1 MNNTFRTKFFLLGLS
16 VLILLNGCASDNS
29 ESSSELADTS
39 SIQSNEVESSSTQLP
54 YEVNY
59 NEETGRFS
67 IVANPESTTAPSD
80 GKMLADALKSKYPE
94 IDLRIGD
101 RRNDTLDV
109 YIDNASYLTQNI
121 GTAGANAYMAEATFA
136 FTSLDSVK
144 TVNFIFEAGDHASPG
159 AYQRSDFDDF
169 H

>member
-1 MNNTFRTKFFLLGLS
+1 MNRLRVKFFLLAWS
-16 VLILLNGCASDNS
+16 VLILLNGCMSDSSETNS
-29 ESSSELADTS
+29 EVADTLS
-39 SIQSNEVESSSTQLP
+39 TESNEGVGNANILP

-67 IVANPESTTAPSD
+67 IVENPEAETTPLD
-80 GKMLADALKSKYPE
+80 GKMLTNALKNKYPE
-94 IDLRIGD
+94 IVLRLGD
-101 RRNDTLDV
+101 KRNDTLDV
-109 YIDNASYLTQNI
+109 YIDDASYLTQDI

-136 FTSLDSVK
+136 FTSLDSIK
-144 TVNFIFEAGDHASPG
+144 TVNFIFETGDHASPG

>member
-1 MNNTFRTKFFLLGLS
+1 MYRLRVKFLLITCS
-16 VLILLNGCASDNS
+16 TLILLNGCISD
-29 ESSSELADTS
+29 SSENKDGVTDTLS
-39 SIQSNEVESSSTQLP
+39 TQSKEVDNERVQLP

-59 NEETGRFS
+59 NEETARFS
-67 IVANPESTTAPSD
+67 IVENPEAGTSSLSSEKLVT
-80 GKMLADALKSKYPE
+80 ALKNKYPE
-94 IDLRIGD
+94 ISLHVGD

-109 YIDNASYLTQNI
+109 YIDDAAYLTQSI

-136 FTSLDSVK
+136 FTALDSIQ

-169 H
+169 E

>member
-1 MNNTFRTKFFLLGLS
+1 MNRLKINFFLIACS
-16 VLILLNGCASDNS
+16 VLILLNGCINDSNVN
-29 ESSSELADTS
+29 E
-39 SIQSNEVESSSTQLP
+39 NEVTDTLSTQSKEVENTSAQLP

-67 IVANPESTTAPSD
+67 IVENSEAEATSLNGEV
-80 GKMLADALKSKYPE
+80 LVNALKKKYPE
-94 IDLRIGD
+94 IDIRVGD
-101 RRNDTLDV
+101 KRNDTLDV
-109 YIDNASYLTQNI
+109 FIDDASYLTQNI

-136 FTSLDSVK
+136 FTTLDSIK

>member
-1 MNNTFRTKFFLLGLS
+1 MNKLRIKFFLLALS
-16 VLILLNGCASDNS
+16 ILTVLNGCMTD
-29 ESSSELADTS
+29 SSET
-39 SIQSNEVESSSTQLP
+39 NEVTDTLSTQSTESIDDVSAQLP

-59 NEETGRFS
+59 SEETGRFS
-67 IVANPESTTAPSD
+67 IVENPEIETASLN
-80 GKMLADALKSKYPE
+80 GKMLTNALNKKYPE
-94 IDLRIGD
+94 IDLRLGD
-101 RRNDTLDV
+101 KRNDTLDV

-136 FTSLDSVK
+136 FTSLDSIK

>member
-1 MNNTFRTKFFLLGLS
+1 MNRLRIKFFLLALS
-16 VLILLNGCASDNS
+16 TLIILNGCMTD
-29 ESSSELADTS
+29 SSENNEIADTLS
-39 SIQSNEVESSSTQLP
+39 TQSNEEVGNASAQLP

-67 IVANPESTTAPSD
+67 IVENPETETTSLN
-80 GKMLADALKSKYPE
+80 GETLANALKNKYPE
-94 IDLRIGD
+94 IDIRLGD
-101 RRNDTLDV
+101 KRNDTLDV
-109 YIDNASYLTQNI
+109 YIDDASYLTQNI

-136 FTSLDSVK
+136 FTSLDSIK

-159 AYQRSDFDDF
+159 AYNRSDFDDF

>member
-1 MNNTFRTKFFLLGLS
+1 MNVFKIKFFLIGWS
-16 VLILLNGCASDNS
+16 VLILLNGCVSDSS
-29 ESSSELADTS
+29 ESNNELTDTL
-39 SIQSNEVESSSTQLP
+39 SIQSNEAESTSAELP
-54 YEVNY
+54 YEVSY

-67 IVANPESTTAPSD
+67 IVENPEPAAASLD
-80 GKMLADALKSKYPE
+80 GKILVNALKSKYPE
-94 IDLRIGD
+94 IDLRLGD

-109 YIDNASYLTQNI
+109 YIDDASYLTQNI